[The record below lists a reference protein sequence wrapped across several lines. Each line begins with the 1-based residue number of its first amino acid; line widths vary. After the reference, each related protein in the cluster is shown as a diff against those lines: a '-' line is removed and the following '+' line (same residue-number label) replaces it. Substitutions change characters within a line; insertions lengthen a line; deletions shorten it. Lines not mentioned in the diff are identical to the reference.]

1 MYLVSDSDLQTGWT
15 IGLVVAV
22 VVVLIVVVL
31 LVAILLAARR
41 ILAAAVRCL
50 HAVERIRTNTEPLHE
65 LTTTN
70 AVAGQLLGGAA
81 AIKTH
86 AEIIASALEAT
97 QNPPAPS
104 HRQEA
109 SRHE

>member
-1 MYLVSDSDLQTGWT
+1 MFLISDPDLLGGWT
-15 IGLVVAV
+15 IGLVVALV
-22 VVVLIVVVL
+22 VVVIVVVL
-31 LVAILLAARR
+31 LGAILLAARR

-50 HAVERIRTNTEPLHE
+50 HAVEAIRANTQPLHA

-70 AVAGQLLGGAA
+70 VVAADLLGGAV

-97 QNPPAPS
+97 EHPAPAH
-104 HRQEA
+104 HREVHK
-109 SRHE
+109 HE

>member
-1 MYLVSDSDLQTGWT
+1 MYLISDSALQGGWT
-15 IGLVVAV
+15 IGLVVALLV
-22 VVVLIVVVL
+22 VVIVVVL

-50 HAVERIRTNTEPLHE
+50 HAVEKIRANTQPLHE

-70 AVAGQLLGGAA
+70 AVAAQLLGGAG

-97 QNPPAPS
+97 ENPAAVHNRGGS
-104 HRQEA
+104 A
-109 SRHE
+109 T